1 MQKSTFYNVVRFVLL
16 VIGVFFLFYL
26 IILPLIDAISPHEY
40 GVARVSLG
48 IFVLAFL
55 FLVSVAMAVESTKAF
70 YSIGAEKN
78 RQVKIFLI
86 KIKKLKDK
94 SLGVD
99 APGALISMILSYIFF
114 NYIFSVFYIFLS
126 HVDNHSFSTDG
137 PLSII
142 DGIFFSVV
150 TATTIGYGD
159 VYPETGIAK
168 LSVLFQI
175 LISMFYAVVLFSAS
189 SSYLR
194 DYVST
199 VKKQAAKEV
208 AEELEQKTEQSAQ
221 G

>member
-1 MQKSTFYNVVRFVLL
+1 
-16 VIGVFFLFYL
+16 
-26 IILPLIDAISPHEY
+26 
-40 GVARVSLG
+40 
-48 IFVLAFL
+48 
-55 FLVSVAMAVESTKAF
+55 
-70 YSIGAEKN
+70 
-78 RQVKIFLI
+78 
-86 KIKKLKDK
+86 
-94 SLGVD
+94 
-99 APGALISMILSYIFF
+99 MILSYIFF

-126 HVDNHSFSTDG
+126 HVDNRSFSTGG